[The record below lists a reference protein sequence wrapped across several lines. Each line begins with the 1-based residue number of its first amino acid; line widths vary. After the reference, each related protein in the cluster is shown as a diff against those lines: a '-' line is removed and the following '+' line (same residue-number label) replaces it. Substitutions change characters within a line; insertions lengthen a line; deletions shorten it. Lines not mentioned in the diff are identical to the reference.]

1 MATAKWSA
9 KDPQDVR
16 DYWVDFSSL
25 LGDATIASSTVA
37 VAAAQHELV
46 SPYTDLAL
54 DEDDNTDTMVRA
66 RFSGGVGAS
75 GTAATKYKVD
85 YHITASDGQEFD
97 LTKTL
102 EVKER
107 TA

>member
-1 MATAKWSA
+1 MALAKWKP

-16 DYWVDFSSL
+16 DYWIDFTSL
-25 LGDATIASSTVA
+25 LASDETITAATVA
-37 VAAAQHELV
+37 VPIEQPLPDAPFLLLAIDDDDF
-46 SPYTDLAL
+46 TDK
-54 DEDDNTDTMVRA
+54 MVRA
-66 RFSGGVGAS
+66 RFSGGIN
-75 GTAATKYKVD
+75 ATKYAVQ
-85 YHITASDGQEFD
+85 YHVTTSTGQQFD

>member
-1 MATAKWSA
+1 MATARWSP

-16 DYWVDFSSL
+16 DYWVDFTSL
-25 LGDATIASSTVA
+25 LPDTVTITAATVTVPA
-37 VAAAQHELV
+37 DQAAPVAPFALLAKVNAATAT
-46 SPYTDLAL
+46 P
-54 DEDDNTDTMVRA
+54 MVRA
-66 RFSGGVGAS
+66 RFSGGSPG
-75 GTAATKYKVD
+75 KYAIQ
-85 YHITASDGQEFD
+85 YHVTASDGQEFD